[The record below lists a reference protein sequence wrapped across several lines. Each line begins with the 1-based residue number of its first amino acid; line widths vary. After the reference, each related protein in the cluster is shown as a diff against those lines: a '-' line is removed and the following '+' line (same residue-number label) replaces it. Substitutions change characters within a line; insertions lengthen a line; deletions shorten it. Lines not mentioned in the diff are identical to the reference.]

1 MARSSGM
8 GADGRPTSDL
18 VAIVDL
24 GSTAVRFLLA
34 QIRPTS
40 GFRIL
45 VEERVPTRLGGG
57 APGALPR
64 RAVAKTLRAVHR
76 FFKRFSPRGHGPRIV
91 AIATSA
97 VRDAR
102 NRERLLDPLRRNEGI
117 EVQVLSERD
126 EARLGAAAALESLS
140 FTKGVVADLGGASLQ
155 LSRIRRGRVVS
166 TASLPLGSVR
176 ATHGFLKHDPPTPR
190 ELRDFRAEIRQRLRS
205 ALPAADRGEMLVGL
219 GGMVRT
225 LASMYLRANRG
236 ERKHR
241 NGLVLLQSD
250 VTAIRERLEALSSRR
265 RRKIRGLKAERADI
279 ILAGAMVI
287 EDVMVSGGYLR
298 LVVCTRGVRDG
309 VLLRE
314 AAGRGNSH
322 GIR

>member
-1 MARSSGM
+1 
-8 GADGRPTSDL
+8 

-45 VEERVPTRLGGG
+45 AQERVPTRLGGG
-57 APGALPR
+57 VPGTLPK
-64 RAVAKTLRAVHR
+64 RAIVKTLRAVHR
-76 FFKRFSPRGHGPRIV
+76 FFARYSPQEQGPRIV

-117 EVQVLSERD
+117 EVQVLSGRD
-126 EARLGAAAALESLS
+126 EARFGVVAALESLS
-140 FTKGVVADLGGASLQ
+140 FTTGLVADLGGASLQ
-155 LSRIRRGRVVS
+155 LSRIRHGRVVS
-166 TASLPLGSVR
+166 TASLPLGAVR
-176 ATHGFLKHDPPTPR
+176 TTRGFLKHDPPTPR
-190 ELRDFRAEIRQRLRS
+190 ELRDLRTEIRERLRT
-205 ALPAADRGEMLVGL
+205 ALPPAERGEALVGL
-219 GGMVRT
+219 GGTVRT
-225 LASMYLRANRG
+225 LASIHLRANPG

-241 NGLVLLQSD
+241 HGLVLQQSD
-250 VTAIRERLEALSSRR
+250 VTAVRERLEALSSRG

-309 VLLRE
+309 VLLHE
-314 AAGRGNSH
+314 ATRRRSAH
-322 GIR
+322 GLR

>member
-1 MARSSGM
+1 VARSNGT
-8 GADGRPTSDL
+8 GADGSPTSDL

-45 VEERVPTRLGGG
+45 AEERVPTRLGGG
-57 APGALPR
+57 APGTLPR
-64 RAVAKTLRAVHR
+64 RAIAETLRAVHR
-76 FFKRFSPRGHGPRIV
+76 FLARYSPQGQGPRIV

-126 EARLGAAAALESLS
+126 EARLGARAALESLS
-140 FTKGVVADLGGASLQ
+140 FPKGVVADLGGASLQ
-155 LSRIRRGRVVS
+155 LSRIRHCRVVS

-176 ATHGFLKHDPPTPR
+176 VTRGFLKHDPPTPR
-190 ELRDFRAEIRQRLRS
+190 ELRDLRTQIRERLRS
-205 ALPAADRGEMLVGL
+205 ALPPADRGEILVGL
-219 GGMVRT
+219 GGTVRT
-225 LASMYLRANRG
+225 LASIHLRANPG

-241 NGLVLLQSD
+241 HGLVLQQSD

-287 EDVMVSGGYLR
+287 EDVMVSGGYLH

-314 AAGRGNSH
+314 TAGKGKSH
-322 GIR
+322 GLR